1 MEAFWDFSVRTY
13 RAPGVPDACLALQN
27 DYGVDVN
34 MLLYCCW
41 VGAAIG
47 PFDGDVFNRAAT
59 YSAQWVENVVI
70 PLREARTWMKHTGCD
85 SDPVP
90 TAPCMELRED
100 IKTVEFATEK
110 MQQGVLESMVA
121 VDDSYSA
128 APDQL
133 IADVATNLMLY
144 LDRIDLRPI
153 KDTHNSDAV
162 RGKRPINA
170 IKDTHNSDAVRG
182 KRPIKDTHDS
192 RPIKDTHDSD
202 AVRGKL
208 TAIVLAAFPDME
220 EAVVSRALNN

>member
-13 RAPGVPDACLALQN
+13 RTPGVHDACLALQN

-47 PFDGDVFNRAAT
+47 PFDGELFNRAAT
-59 YSAQWVENVVI
+59 YSVQWAENVVI

-153 KDTHNSDAV
+153 K
-162 RGKRPINA
+162 RP
-170 IKDTHNSDAVRG
+170 IKDTHSSDAVRG

-192 RPIKDTHDSD
+192 DT
-202 AVRGKL
+202 VRGKL
-208 TAIVLAAFPDME
+208 TAIVLTAFPDLE